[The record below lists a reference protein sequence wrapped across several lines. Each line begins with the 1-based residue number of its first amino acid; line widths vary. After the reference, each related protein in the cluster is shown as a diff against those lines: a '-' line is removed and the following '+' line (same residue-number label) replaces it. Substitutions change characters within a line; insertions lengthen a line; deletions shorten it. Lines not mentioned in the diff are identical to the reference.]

1 MYRTALRLRRE
12 LGLGSGSLS
21 WVDTSDH
28 VLAFRVRTPESEVLV
43 LTNFGPEP
51 VPLSAV
57 LPPEA
62 VVLHASA
69 ALDDGKVPTDVTI
82 WARPSA

>member
-1 MYRTALRLRRE
+1 
-12 LGLGSGSLS
+12 
-21 WVDTSDH
+21 VDTSDH
-28 VLAFRVRTPESEVLV
+28 VLAFWVRTSESEVLV

-51 VPLSAV
+51 VPLSSV

-69 ALDDGKVPTDVTI
+69 ELDDGKVPTDVTI
-82 WARPSA
+82 